1 MAKTTIRYICQ
12 NCGAESLRWMG
23 KCSSCGEW
31 NTLVEETLTKQE
43 KYKGGWVQ
51 RSTPRR
57 LAEISTADQ
66 PRFSTG
72 SQELDRVL
80 GGGLVPGCL
89 GLIGGDPGIGKSTL
103 LLQVAGSVAEQFGP
117 VLYATG
123 EESLTQLKLRAERLG
138 ITAHD
143 LTVVSE
149 SSTEQ
154 ICSLIQ
160 ENRPKLVIVDSIQTM
175 FVDEVPSPPGSVGQV
190 RESTGRF
197 LQAAKGT
204 NTSILL
210 VGHVTKGGSLAGPKV
225 LEHAVDFVLYF
236 EGETHTSFR
245 IIRSVKNRF
254 GSTHEVGIYEM
265 TDKGLREVSN
275 PSQMLLA
282 QRPLSSSGSVVV
294 PCLEGTRPLLVE
306 VQALVAPAHFGGPP
320 RRQTTGVDYQ
330 RFSIILAVLEK
341 RCGFALQNQDV
352 FVNVAGGIRLEEP
365 AVDLGIAVAVASSDL
380 NRSIDPYCAVI
391 GEIGLSGEIRA
402 VRGIGQRLQE
412 LARLGFKKCI
422 IPRANATG
430 SEPLEVV
437 GVSTIQ
443 EALAETIGSRR

>member
-1 MAKTTIRYICQ
+1 VK
-12 NCGAESLRWMG
+12 
-23 KCSSCGEW
+23 
-31 NTLVEETLTKQE
+31 
-43 KYKGGWVQ
+43 
-51 RSTPRR
+51 RSTPLR
-57 LAEISTADQ
+57 LAEISTEDQ

-72 SQELDRVL
+72 SGELDRVI

-103 LLQVAGSVAEQFGP
+103 LLQVAGKVAEESGP

-123 EESLTQLKLRAERLG
+123 EESLAQLKMRAQRLG
-138 ITAHD
+138 INSQE

-149 SSTEQ
+149 SSADQ
-154 ICSLIQ
+154 IADLIR
-160 ENRPKLVIVDSIQTM
+160 EKKPKLVIVDSIQTM

-204 NTSILL
+204 GTAVLL

-254 GSTHEVGIYEM
+254 GSTHEVGIFEM
-265 TDKGLREVSN
+265 TETGLQEVAN

-282 QRPLSSSGSVVV
+282 QRPTNSSGSVVV

-341 RCGFALQNQDV
+341 RCGYALQNQDV

-365 AVDLGIAVAVASSDL
+365 AVDLGIAVAVASSEV
-380 NRSIDPYCAVI
+380 NRSVDPYCAVI

-412 LARLGFKKCI
+412 LARLGFEKCI
-422 IPRANATG
+422 IPKPNVTG
-430 SEPLEVV
+430 SEPLQVV

-443 EALAETIGSRR
+443 EALAQTIGSRR

>member
-1 MAKTTIRYICQ
+1 
-12 NCGAESLRWMG
+12 MG
-23 KCSSCGEW
+23 KCANCGEW
-31 NTLVEETLTKQE
+31 NTLVEETVTKQE
-43 KYKGGWVQ
+43 QHKRTWVK
-51 RSTPRR
+51 RSTPLR
-57 LAEISTADQ
+57 LAEISTEDQ

-72 SQELDRVL
+72 SGELDRVI

-103 LLQVAGSVAEQFGP
+103 LLQVAGKVAEESGP

-123 EESLTQLKLRAERLG
+123 EESLAQLKMRAQRLG
-138 ITAHD
+138 INSQE

-149 SSTEQ
+149 SSADQ
-154 ICSLIQ
+154 IADLIR
-160 ENRPKLVIVDSIQTM
+160 EKKPKLVIVDSIQTM

-204 NTSILL
+204 GTAVLL

-254 GSTHEVGIYEM
+254 GSTHEVGIFEM
-265 TDKGLREVSN
+265 TETGLQEVAN

-282 QRPLSSSGSVVV
+282 QRPTNSSGSVVV

-341 RCGFALQNQDV
+341 RCGYALQNQDV

-365 AVDLGIAVAVASSDL
+365 AVDLGIAVAVASSEV
-380 NRSIDPYCAVI
+380 NRSVDPYCAVI

-412 LARLGFKKCI
+412 LARLGFEKCI
-422 IPRANATG
+422 IPKPNVTG
-430 SEPLEVV
+430 SEPLQVV

-443 EALAETIGSRR
+443 EALAQTIGSRR

>member
-1 MAKTTIRYICQ
+1 
-12 NCGAESLRWMG
+12 MG
-23 KCSSCGEW
+23 KCARCGEF
-31 NTLVEETLTKQE
+31 NTLVEETVAPQAKPKGAWVKRSRPLRLT
-43 KYKGGWVQ
+43 
-51 RSTPRR
+51 
-57 LAEISTADQ
+57 EISSAED

-72 SQELDRVL
+72 IPELDRVL

-103 LLQVAGSVAEQFGP
+103 LLQVAGSVAEQSGP

-123 EESLTQLKLRAERLG
+123 EESLAQVKMRAERLG
-138 ITAHD
+138 IDAQG

-149 SSTEQ
+149 SDTDQ
-154 ICSLIQ
+154 VCGIIQ
-160 ENRPKLVIVDSIQTM
+160 EQRPKLVIVDSIQTM
-175 FVDEVPSPPGSVGQV
+175 FVEEVPSPPGSVGQV

-197 LQAAKGT
+197 LQTAKSTGT
-204 NTSILL
+204 AILL

-236 EGETHTSFR
+236 EGESHTSFR

-254 GSTHEVGIYEM
+254 GSTHEVGIFEM
-265 TDKGLREVSN
+265 TDRGLQEVSN

-282 QRPLSSSGSVVV
+282 QRPTDSSGSVVV

-306 VQALVAPAHFGGPP
+306 VQALVAPAYYGGPP

-330 RFSIILAVLEK
+330 RFCIILAVLEK
-341 RCGFALQNQDV
+341 RCGFALQSQDV

-365 AVDLGIAVAVASSDL
+365 AVDLGVAVAVASSDK

-391 GEIGLSGEIRA
+391 GEVGLSGEIRA
-402 VRGIGQRLQE
+402 VRGINQRLQE

-422 IPRANATG
+422 IPKANITG
-430 SEPLEVV
+430 SEPLTVV

-443 EALAETIGSRR
+443 EALAEAIGSRR

>member
-23 KCSSCGEW
+23 KCANCGEW
-31 NTLVEETLTKQE
+31 NTLVEETVTKQE
-43 KYKGGWVQ
+43 QHKRTWVK
-51 RSTPRR
+51 RSTPLR
-57 LAEISTADQ
+57 LAEISTEDQ

-72 SQELDRVL
+72 SGELDRVI

-103 LLQVAGSVAEQFGP
+103 LLQVAGKVAEESGP

-123 EESLTQLKLRAERLG
+123 EESLAQLKMRAQRLG
-138 ITAHD
+138 INSQE

-149 SSTEQ
+149 SSADQ
-154 ICSLIQ
+154 IADLIR
-160 ENRPKLVIVDSIQTM
+160 EKKPKLVIVDSIQTM

-204 NTSILL
+204 GTAVLL

-254 GSTHEVGIYEM
+254 GSTHEVGIFEM
-265 TDKGLREVSN
+265 TETGLQEVAN

-282 QRPLSSSGSVVV
+282 QRPTNSSGSVVV

-341 RCGFALQNQDV
+341 RCGYALQNQDV

-365 AVDLGIAVAVASSDL
+365 AVDLGIAVAVASSEV
-380 NRSIDPYCAVI
+380 NRSVDPYCAVI

-412 LARLGFKKCI
+412 LARLGFEKCI
-422 IPRANATG
+422 IPKPNVTG
-430 SEPLEVV
+430 SEPLQVV

-443 EALAETIGSRR
+443 EALAQTIGSRR

>member
-1 MAKTTIRYICQ
+1 LGI
-12 NCGAESLRWMG
+12 N
-23 KCSSCGEW
+23 
-31 NTLVEETLTKQE
+31 
-43 KYKGGWVQ
+43 
-51 RSTPRR
+51 
-57 LAEISTADQ
+57 
-66 PRFSTG
+66 
-72 SQELDRVL
+72 SQE
-80 GGGLVPGCL
+80 
-89 GLIGGDPGIGKSTL
+89 
-103 LLQVAGSVAEQFGP
+103 
-117 VLYATG
+117 
-123 EESLTQLKLRAERLG
+123 
-138 ITAHD
+138 

-149 SSTEQ
+149 SSADQ
-154 ICSLIQ
+154 IADLIR
-160 ENRPKLVIVDSIQTM
+160 EKKPKLVIVDSIQTM

-204 NTSILL
+204 GTAVLL

-254 GSTHEVGIYEM
+254 GSTHEVGIFEM
-265 TDKGLREVSN
+265 TETGLQEVAN

-282 QRPLSSSGSVVV
+282 QRPTNSSGSVVV

-341 RCGFALQNQDV
+341 RCGYALQNQDV

-365 AVDLGIAVAVASSDL
+365 AVDLGIAVAVASSEV
-380 NRSIDPYCAVI
+380 NRSVDPYCAVI

-412 LARLGFKKCI
+412 LARLGFEKCI
-422 IPRANATG
+422 IPKPNVTG
-430 SEPLEVV
+430 SEPLQVV

-443 EALAETIGSRR
+443 EALAQTIGSRR

>member
-1 MAKTTIRYICQ
+1 VAKTTIRYICQ

-23 KCSSCGEW
+23 KCANCGEW
-31 NTLVEETLTKQE
+31 NTLVEETVTKQE
-43 KYKGGWVQ
+43 QHKRTWVK
-51 RSTPRR
+51 RSTPLR
-57 LAEISTADQ
+57 LAEISTEDQ

-72 SQELDRVL
+72 SGELDRVI

-103 LLQVAGSVAEQFGP
+103 LLQVAGKVAEESGP

-123 EESLTQLKLRAERLG
+123 EESLAQLKMRAQRLG
-138 ITAHD
+138 INSQE

-149 SSTEQ
+149 SSADQ
-154 ICSLIQ
+154 IADLIR
-160 ENRPKLVIVDSIQTM
+160 EKKPKLVIVDSIQTM

-204 NTSILL
+204 GTAVLL

-254 GSTHEVGIYEM
+254 GSTHEVGIFEM
-265 TDKGLREVSN
+265 TETGLQEVAN

-282 QRPLSSSGSVVV
+282 QRPTNSSGSVVV

-341 RCGFALQNQDV
+341 RCGYALQNQDV

-365 AVDLGIAVAVASSDL
+365 AVDLGIAVAVASSEV
-380 NRSIDPYCAVI
+380 NRSVDPYCAVI

-412 LARLGFKKCI
+412 LARLGFEKCI
-422 IPRANATG
+422 IPKPNVTG
-430 SEPLEVV
+430 SEPLQVV

-443 EALAETIGSRR
+443 EALAQTIGSRR

>member
-23 KCSSCGEW
+23 KCANCGEW
-31 NTLVEETLTKQE
+31 NTLVEETVTKQE
-43 KYKGGWVQ
+43 QHKRTWVK
-51 RSTPRR
+51 RSTPLR
-57 LAEISTADQ
+57 LAEISTEDQ

-72 SQELDRVL
+72 SGELDRVI

-103 LLQVAGSVAEQFGP
+103 LLQVAGKVAEESGP

-123 EESLTQLKLRAERLG
+123 EESLAQLKMRAQRLG
-138 ITAHD
+138 INSQE

-149 SSTEQ
+149 SSADQ
-154 ICSLIQ
+154 IADLIR
-160 ENRPKLVIVDSIQTM
+160 EKKPKLVIVDSIQTM

-204 NTSILL
+204 GTAVLL

-254 GSTHEVGIYEM
+254 GSTHEVGIFEM
-265 TDKGLREVSN
+265 TETGLQEVAN

-282 QRPLSSSGSVVV
+282 QRPTNSSGSVVV

-306 VQALVAPAHFGGPP
+306 VQALVGPAHFGGPP

-341 RCGFALQNQDV
+341 RCGYALQNQDV
-352 FVNVAGGIRLEEP
+352 FVNVAGGIRLEDP
-365 AVDLGIAVAVASSDL
+365 AVDLGIAVAVASSEV
-380 NRSIDPYCAVI
+380 NRSVDPYCAVI

-412 LARLGFKKCI
+412 LARLGFEKCI
-422 IPRANATG
+422 IPKPNVTG
-430 SEPLEVV
+430 SEPLQVV

-443 EALAETIGSRR
+443 EALAQTIGSRR

>member
-23 KCSSCGEW
+23 KCANCGEW
-31 NTLVEETLTKQE
+31 NTLVEETVSKQE
-43 KYKGGWVQ
+43 KYKGAWVK
-51 RSTPRR
+51 RSTP
-57 LAEISTADQ
+57 LPLTEISTVDE

-72 SQELDRVL
+72 SKELDRVL

-103 LLQVAGSVAEQFGP
+103 LLQVAGSVAQHTGS
-117 VLYATG
+117 VLYVTG

-138 ITAHD
+138 IAARD

-149 SSTEQ
+149 SHTGH
-154 ICSLIQ
+154 ICSLI
-160 ENRPKLVIVDSIQTM
+160 EEERPKLVIVDSIQTM

-204 NTSILL
+204 GTAVLL

-236 EGETHTSFR
+236 EGESHTSFR

-254 GSTHEVGIYEM
+254 GSTHEVGIFEM
-265 TDKGLREVSN
+265 TEAGLQEVSN

-282 QRPLSSSGSVVV
+282 QRPTNSSGSVVV

-341 RCGFALQNQDV
+341 RCGYALQTQDV

-365 AVDLGIAVAVASSDL
+365 AVDLGIAVAVASSDK
-380 NRSIDPYCAVI
+380 NCSIDPYCAVI

-402 VRGIGQRLQE
+402 VRGISQRLHE

-422 IPRANATG
+422 IPKPNITG
-430 SEPLEVV
+430 SEPLEVA

-443 EALAETIGSRR
+443 EALSQALGSRR